1 MRRLF
6 AALALVAAFPAVAV
20 IPGATA
26 SGQTT
31 DTLRIL
37 SYNTRHGLGMDGTLD
52 LERIGRLI
60 DGVAPHLVALQEIDR
75 LVERTG
81 FVDQANEYGDLTG
94 MASLFGDFMEFQGGH
109 YGMALLSR
117 LAIVSSTNHRLPDG
131 AEPRTALTATV
142 QLPNTGREVV
152 FSGIHFYST
161 EEERLAQATSLRDV
175 LAEEDDIVIL
185 AGDFNSLPGS
195 TVMEFL
201 EADWAIT
208 QKEGL
213 SFTFPAD
220 EPARE
225 IDFILVR
232 PKDGFR
238 ILEHRVLDEDVASD
252 HRPIFLVLEF
262 R

>member
-1 MRRLF
+1 
-6 AALALVAAFPAVAV
+6 
-20 IPGATA
+20 
-26 SGQTT
+26 
-31 DTLRIL
+31 
-37 SYNTRHGLGMDGTLD
+37 MDGVLD

-60 DGVAPHLVALQEIDR
+60 GSVVPHLVALQEIDR
-75 LVERTG
+75 FAERTG
-81 FVDQANEYGDLTG
+81 FVDQASEYGDLTG
-94 MASLFGDFMEFQGGH
+94 MTPLFGEFMEYQGGH

-117 LAIVSSTNHRLPDG
+117 LPVSSSTNHRLPDG

-142 QLPNTGREVV
+142 RLPNTGREVV
-152 FSGIHFYST
+152 FSGIHFYRT
-161 EEERLAQATSLRDV
+161 EEERLAQAEALREA
-175 LAEEDDIVIL
+175 LSNEEGIVIL

-195 TVMEFL
+195 PVMEL
-201 EADWAIT
+201 LASDWAIAE
-208 QKEGL
+208 KEGL
-213 SFTFPAD
+213 AFTFPAD

-232 PKDGFR
+232 PKEGFR